1 LKKKKLL
8 PIHQIQIE
16 NRLYKLKKKS
26 PLRITILSSSAVRQV
41 FRPLRIAPEIRPL
54 LIESVDE
61 NLKIELKD
69 IVEQKD
75 KTKFEQF
82 LEINPK
88 DAMKII
94 FQKNEDGKSIFK
106 SIVENCDSVFLE
118 KLIQK
123 GGQDLEIAMKKNQHA
138 YYVLANL
145 DKDSEDREEKIKLI
159 LPLVPMHILKQR
171 IAGSE
176 TPLSKSIRTDDQ
188 ILVEHLISMG
198 IKLNEA
204 ESHKLIEKIT
214 KNKELSEEVK
224 IQKLNYIEGII
235 GSDNFSKSI
244 NKLND
249 ENLSVLDYA
258 IINGDNK
265 LALTFAQKGAN
276 LNLQN
281 DSSVLGKF
289 FKHGRFEMLESFYD
303 NKFINFS
310 SLDQGALQNFKEVL
324 SVYKE
329 KGIEIGIKFLDFIN
343 TKQQLESETPA
354 STIRPINQSLEPALS
369 R

>member
-1 LKKKKLL
+1 
-8 PIHQIQIE
+8 
-16 NRLYKLKKKS
+16 
-26 PLRITILSSSAVRQV
+26 
-41 FRPLRIAPEIRPL
+41 

-69 IVEQKD
+69 IVEQKN
-75 KTKFEQF
+75 KTKFEKF
-82 LEINPK
+82 LKKNPE

-94 FQKNEDGKSIFK
+94 FQKNKDGKSIFQ

-118 KLIQK
+118 KLIQI
-123 GGQDLEIAMKKNQHA
+123 GGQDLENAMKKDQHA

-145 DKDSEDREEKIKLI
+145 ARDSEDREEKIKLI
-159 LPLVPMHILKQR
+159 LPLVPIHILKQK
-171 IAGSE
+171 ITGSE
-176 TPLSKSIRTDDQ
+176 TPLSKSIITDDKL
-188 ILVEHLISMG
+188 LVEHLISMG
-198 IKLNEA
+198 IKLDDA

-214 KNKELSEEVK
+214 KNTELSEEVK
-224 IQKLNYIEGII
+224 IQKLNYVEEII
-235 GSDNFSKSI
+235 GRDNFLKSI
-244 NKLND
+244 NTLDDK
-249 ENLSVLDYA
+249 NLSVLNYA

-276 LNLQN
+276 LNLLN

-329 KGIEIGIKFLDFIN
+329 KGIGIGIKFLDFIN
-343 TKQQLESETPA
+343 SKQQLESETPA
-354 STIRPINQSLEPALS
+354 STIRPINPSLERALS

>member
-1 LKKKKLL
+1 M
-8 PIHQIQIE
+8 
-16 NRLYKLKKKS
+16 
-26 PLRITILSSSAVRQV
+26 
-41 FRPLRIAPEIRPL
+41 
-54 LIESVDE
+54 IESVDE

-69 IVEQKD
+69 IVEQKN
-75 KTKFEQF
+75 KTKFEKF
-82 LEINPK
+82 LKKNPE

-94 FQKNEDGKSIFK
+94 FQKNKDGKSIFQ

-118 KLIQK
+118 KLIQI
-123 GGQDLEIAMKKNQHA
+123 GGQDLENAMKKDQHA

-145 DKDSEDREEKIKLI
+145 ARDSEDREEKIKLI
-159 LPLVPMHILKQR
+159 LPLVPIHILKQK
-171 IAGSE
+171 ITGSE
-176 TPLSKSIRTDDQ
+176 TPLSKSIITDDKL
-188 ILVEHLISMG
+188 LVEHLISMG
-198 IKLNEA
+198 IKLDDA

-214 KNKELSEEVK
+214 KNTELSEEVK
-224 IQKLNYIEGII
+224 IQKLNYVEEII
-235 GSDNFSKSI
+235 GRDNFLKSI
-244 NKLND
+244 NTLDDK
-249 ENLSVLDYA
+249 NLSVLNYA

-276 LNLQN
+276 LNLLN

-329 KGIEIGIKFLDFIN
+329 KGIGIGIKFLDFIN
-343 TKQQLESETPA
+343 SKQQLESETPA
-354 STIRPINQSLEPALS
+354 STIRPINPSLERALS

>member
-1 LKKKKLL
+1 
-8 PIHQIQIE
+8 
-16 NRLYKLKKKS
+16 
-26 PLRITILSSSAVRQV
+26 
-41 FRPLRIAPEIRPL
+41 LRIAPEIKPL

-69 IVEQKD
+69 IVEQKN
-75 KTKFEQF
+75 KTKFEKF
-82 LEINPK
+82 LKKNPE

-94 FQKNEDGKSIFK
+94 FQKNKDGKSIFQ

-118 KLIQK
+118 KLIQI
-123 GGQDLEIAMKKNQHA
+123 GGQDLENAMKKDQHA

-145 DKDSEDREEKIKLI
+145 ARDSEDREEKIKLI
-159 LPLVPMHILKQR
+159 LPLVPIHILKQK
-171 IAGSE
+171 ITGSE
-176 TPLSKSIRTDDQ
+176 TPLSKSIITDDKL
-188 ILVEHLISMG
+188 LVEHLISMG
-198 IKLNEA
+198 IKLDDA

-214 KNKELSEEVK
+214 KNTELSEEVK
-224 IQKLNYIEGII
+224 IQKLNYVEEII
-235 GSDNFSKSI
+235 GRDNFLKSI
-244 NKLND
+244 NTLDDK
-249 ENLSVLDYA
+249 NLSVLNYA

-276 LNLQN
+276 LNLLN

-329 KGIEIGIKFLDFIN
+329 KGIGIGIKFLDFIN
-343 TKQQLESETPA
+343 SKQQLESETPA
-354 STIRPINQSLEPALS
+354 STIRPINPSLERALS